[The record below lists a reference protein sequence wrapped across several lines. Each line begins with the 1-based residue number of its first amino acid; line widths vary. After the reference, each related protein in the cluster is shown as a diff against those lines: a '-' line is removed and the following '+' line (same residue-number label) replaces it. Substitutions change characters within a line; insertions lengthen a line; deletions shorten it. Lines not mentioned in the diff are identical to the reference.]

1 MFLPLLLYPHLTP
14 LNPHNRKCVML
25 LNKAEYCMILL
36 SVINAI
42 LPGSTV
48 SEALRL
54 MKINIESLVIF
65 QEKN

>member
-1 MFLPLLLYPHLTP
+1 
-14 LNPHNRKCVML
+14 
-25 LNKAEYCMILL
+25 MILL

-65 QEKN
+65 QEKINQKRFLIEGY